1 MGAEANAR
9 ARGGDARGGTGAAVT
24 VARAIGKFKRGGRVN
39 ESSVGRRDETPSKRV
54 MGRDSS
60 EPNEAYRWG
69 WLADATPAGAV
80 ESTSGGGFVVGS
92 ERWRRVDEPHA
103 IEGMNTL
110 DVVEIALGS
119 RHALLRT
126 RAGAVY
132 APARARVGNSV
143 FPADG
148 TPLRPLAWTS
158 TASPSRSRAVP
169 RTRSP
174 SCETRSL
181 ARRRRTAAATRAWG
195 DANAARDYSVDRT
208 RGASRGF
215 RRAFPSTTSSLW
227 ARVRLV
233 RHRSRGSRWFK
244 SRAGRVTRRASPK
257 PARVTPGVKG
267 RFTPSGTVI
276 ARVNARLAF

>member
-1 MGAEANAR
+1 MREITADEAAVAVKRGAPLLKFCRRSSPHVVFAQCSSTALTYAGRRGRERSIEFSRVERVLKGRHTEVFRKRRARDAEDDLKSFSIAYADAGGAVTRTWDCVCESEYERDAWVLGIENLAREARGMRGGVMGAEANAR
-9 ARGGDARGGTGAAVT
+9 ARDGGDARGGTGAAVT

-126 RAGAVY
+126 SGIVI
-132 APARARVGNSV
+132 
-143 FPADG
+143 
-148 TPLRPLAWTS
+148 
-158 TASPSRSRAVP
+158 
-169 RTRSP
+169 
-174 SCETRSL
+174 
-181 ARRRRTAAATRAWG
+181 
-195 DANAARDYSVDRT
+195 
-208 RGASRGF
+208 
-215 RRAFPSTTSSLW
+215 
-227 ARVRLV
+227 
-233 RHRSRGSRWFK
+233 
-244 SRAGRVTRRASPK
+244 
-257 PARVTPGVKG
+257 VTP
-267 RFTPSGTVI
+267 R
-276 ARVNARLAF
+276 

>member
-1 MGAEANAR
+1 MSSRLRSDRDTRCCAR
-9 ARGGDARGGTGAAVT
+9 A
-24 VARAIGKFKRGGRVN
+24 
-39 ESSVGRRDETPSKRV
+39 
-54 MGRDSS
+54 
-60 EPNEAYRWG
+60 
-69 WLADATPAGAV
+69 PA
-80 ESTSGGGFVVGS
+80 
-92 ERWRRVDEPHA
+92 PC
-103 IEGMNTL
+103 
-110 DVVEIALGS
+110 
-119 RHALLRT
+119 T
-126 RAGAVY
+126 RS
-132 APARARVGNSV
+132 ARARVGNSV

-158 TASPSRSRAVP
+158 TASPSRSRAGP

-181 ARRRRTAAATRAWG
+181 ARRRRTAAATRARG
-195 DANAARDYSVDRT
+195 ATRTRRRDYSVDRT

-215 RRAFPSTTSSLW
+215 RRPFPSTTSSLW

-276 ARVNARLAF
+276 ARVNARLAFWTPLPPTVASFCACRAACGTPPPSSRLAVASPRAWSSRLPTSTAISTFSTVRSSPGATVNQVNSAWATRRRRRRRRSRLDRLVNREARCVT